1 MRWLPLAWERQALPS
16 WLRWRKQT
24 ENAEDSN
31 MARIGFIGLGNMGG
45 PMAANLV
52 KAGHDVHGHDLSR
65 DSLDRFAGTGG
76 TPTETAAEAVT
87 GAEVVVTMLPAG
99 KHVHLVYMD
108 DGGLIA
114 TCKPGT
120 LFIDCSTIDVTTARV
135 VNAAAEAAGHMML
148 DAPVSGGITGAA
160 AGTLTFMC
168 GGSHEAFAAAKPY
181 LKNMG
186 KNIFHAGGAGN
197 GQAAKV
203 CNNML
208 LGISMIGTAEAFNL
222 AEALGLDAQ
231 TFFDISSTASGQCWS
246 MTTYCPAPGPVP
258 TSPANNDY
266 KPGFAA
272 AMMIKD
278 LALAADAAS
287 AADANTPMGLR
298 ALEVYQEFIDAGGSD
313 TDFSGIIRYL
323 KAEK

>member
-1 MRWLPLAWERQALPS
+1 
-16 WLRWRKQT
+16 
-24 ENAEDSN
+24 
-31 MARIGFIGLGNMGG
+31 MATIGFIGLGNMGG
-45 PMAANLV
+45 PMASNLM
-52 KAGHDVHGHDLSR
+52 KAGHDVRGYDLSR

-76 TPTETAAEAVT
+76 KPAEAIAEAAA

-99 KHVHLVYMD
+99 KHVHSVYLD
-108 DGGLIA
+108 NGGLIA

-120 LFIDCSTIDVTTARV
+120 LFIDCSTIDVTTARKV
-135 VNAAAEAAGHMML
+135 ISAAEAAGQMML
-148 DAPVSGGITGAA
+148 DAPVSGGITGAT

-168 GGSHEAFAAAKPY
+168 GGSEEAFAAARPY
-181 LKNMG
+181 LQSMG

-258 TSPANNDY
+258 SSPANNSY

-272 AMMIKD
+272 AMMLKD
-278 LALAADAAS
+278 LALADDAAS
-287 AADANTPMGLR
+287 GANANTPMGKR
-298 ALEVYQEFIDAGGSD
+298 ALEVYQEFTDAGGAD

-323 KAEK
+323 KASK

>member
-1 MRWLPLAWERQALPS
+1 MS
-16 WLRWRKQT
+16 V
-24 ENAEDSN
+24 
-31 MARIGFIGLGNMGG
+31 IGFIGLGNMGG

-52 KAGHDVHGHDLSR
+52 KAGHDVRGFDLSEA
-65 DSLDRFAGTGG
+65 SLKTFSDAGG
-76 TPTETAAEAVT
+76 TAVASAAEAAS
-87 GAEVVVTMLPAG
+87 GASVVITMLPAG
-99 KHVHLVYMD
+99 QHVRSVYMD

-120 LFIDCSTIDVTTARV
+120 LMIDCSTIDVPTAREV
-135 VNAAAEAAGHMML
+135 ISAADAAGHMML
-148 DAPVSGGITGAA
+148 DAPVSGGVAGAA

-168 GGSHEAFAAAKPY
+168 GGSADAFEKARPY
-181 LKNMG
+181 LDVMG
-186 KNIFHAGGAGN
+186 KNVFHAGGPGN

-222 AEALGLDAQ
+222 AQALGLDAQ
-231 TFFDISSTASGQCWS
+231 TFYDISSTASGQCWS
-246 MTTYCPAPGPVP
+246 MTSYCPAPGPVP

-278 LALAADAAS
+278 LTLAADAANG
-287 AADANTPMGLR
+287 ANANTPMGKR
-298 ALEVYQEFIDAGGSD
+298 ALELYERFIEAGGAD

-323 KAEK
+323 KGSK